1 MLDSRQRKYL
11 SAEASKGTDVVQLG
25 KGGPSEALTAQLASH
40 LAAHELV
47 RLKFIDHQEDRR
59 EIAAALAEATGS
71 ELVRVIGNTALY
83 FLADPDP
90 EKRRFLL
97 P

>member
-25 KGGPSEALTAQLASH
+25 KGGPSEALTAQLESH
-40 LAAHELV
+40 LAAHALV

-59 EIAAALAEATGS
+59 EIAAGLAEATGS

-83 FLADPDP
+83 FRADPDP